1 MLSFLFSFF
10 PLPFLSSLLFSEI
23 FSGTDIS
30 KKIIPIMVLTK
41 AFSCG
46 WEYRVYRGKSHWFS
60 GPDNHSDGEDCVKEE
75 VREPLLLTPDTL
87 YVKNDVRTPE

>member
-1 MLSFLFSFF
+1 
-10 PLPFLSSLLFSEI
+10 
-23 FSGTDIS
+23 
-30 KKIIPIMVLTK
+30 MVLTK

-46 WEYRVYRGKSHWFS
+46 WEFRVYRGKSHWFNGTENNS
-60 GPDNHSDGEDCVKEE
+60 ECEDCVKEE